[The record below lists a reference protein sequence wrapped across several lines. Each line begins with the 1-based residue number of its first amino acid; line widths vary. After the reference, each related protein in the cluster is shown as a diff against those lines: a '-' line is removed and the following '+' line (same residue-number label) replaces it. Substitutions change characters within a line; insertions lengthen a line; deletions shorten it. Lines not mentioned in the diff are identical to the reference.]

1 MRHKLFIG
9 GLCALFAAA
18 IVQADHKQETK
29 IKVEISDD
37 GSGDQT
43 FVFDSED
50 AGFDLQSM
58 QVGES
63 RSVTDR
69 NGTTA
74 DVRRTEGGFELDL
87 NGKTLELP
95 DIQTHDGMHGE
106 HDVEV
111 LVDIDDADNA
121 KGAKKVKKIKVM
133 KSGAADGVTI
143 ISGGEIDTATRERI
157 AEALQ
162 DSGHKGEI
170 MYIDDESLAG
180 EHQAGARREVRVIK
194 KEVDVTN

>member
-1 MRHKLFIG
+1 MPHKLFIG

-18 IVQADHKQETK
+18 VVQADHKQETK
-29 IKVEISDD
+29 IKVEINDD
-37 GSGDQT
+37 GSGEQT
-43 FVFDSED
+43 FVFDSQD

-58 QVGES
+58 QVGET

-74 DVRRTEGGFELDL
+74 NIRRTEDGFELDL

-95 DIQTHDGMHGE
+95 DMQTHEGMHRE
-106 HDVEV
+106 HDVQV
-111 LVDIDDADNA
+111 LIDSDDVDIA
-121 KGAKKVKKIKVM
+121 KGAEKVKKIKVM
-133 KSGAADGVTI
+133 RSGAANGVTI
-143 ISGGEIDTATRERI
+143 ISGSEIDTATRERI
-157 AEALQ
+157 AEVLK

-180 EHQAGARREVRVIK
+180 EHQAGARREVRVIR